1 MLSPY
6 HPSGIVNLYA
16 GNSITID
23 CEASGTPVTIVELSH
38 DGVLLKVSDMKINIL
53 LQISLW
59 G

>member
-6 HPSGIVNLYA
+6 HPSGILSLYA

-23 CEASGTPVTIVELSH
+23 CEASGIPVPIVELSH
-38 DGVLLKVSDMKINIL
+38 AGVPLKVRHIKINIL
-53 LQISLW
+53 LQISLC